1 MLALLSGLV
10 AGSLHTLSGPDHL
23 AAVLPLAAQAPSRA
37 RSLGAFWG
45 LGHGGGMLFW
55 LLIGLSFRSAIP
67 LGVISEWAELLVGIS
82 LVLVGLWTI
91 HHSRAHVRASGL
103 SSHAHSQRAAL
114 GLGALHGTAG
124 AGHLFAA
131 LPLLGLSLQGGILYC
146 LGFVISGVI
155 SMAGAGLFMG
165 HVTSRPSLVAHAR
178 PVCALIT
185 LGVGCAWIAEAL
197 LV

>member
-1 MLALLSGLV
+1 MLALLSGLM

-23 AAVLPLAAQAPSRA
+23 AAVLPLAAHAPAHA
-37 RSLGAFWG
+37 RTFGTFWG

-55 LLIGLSFRSAIP
+55 LLIGLTFRSAVP
-67 LGVISEWAELLVGIS
+67 LGVISDWAELIVGIS
-82 LVLVGLWTI
+82 LVLVGLWTMR
-91 HHSRAHVRASGL
+91 SRTRRPDHT
-103 SSHAHSQRAAL
+103 HTQRAAL
-114 GLGALHGTAG
+114 SLGALHGTAG

-131 LPLLGLSLQGGILYC
+131 LPLLGLSVQGGVLYC

-165 HVTSRPSLVAHAR
+165 HVASKPSLAAYAR

-185 LGVGCAWIAEAL
+185 LVVGCAWIADAL

>member
-1 MLALLSGLV
+1 MLALLSGLL

-23 AAVLPLAAQAPSRA
+23 AAVLPLAAHAPARA
-37 RSLGAFWG
+37 RLFGTFWG

-55 LLIGLSFRSAIP
+55 LLVGLSCRSAAP
-67 LGVISEWAELLVGIS
+67 LARVSHWAELLVGFS
-82 LVLVGLWTI
+82 LVLVGLWTLRSRTRERPGH
-91 HHSRAHVRASGL
+91 HHSE
-103 SSHAHSQRAAL
+103 RAAL

-131 LPLLGLSLQGGILYC
+131 LPLLGLSVPDGVFYC
-146 LGFVISGVI
+146 LGFVISGVV

-165 HVTSRPSLVAHAR
+165 RVAGRPSFTAHAR

-185 LGVGCAWIAEAL
+185 FVVGCAWIADAL
-197 LV
+197 SV